1 MSEHTLPEK
10 DQALYNALSLVAN
23 YFYPPEHELVESLQA
38 LPEVAGL
45 LDPEMADAAGRMLA
59 AFQEQ
64 SLDELLK
71 EYSRLFIG
79 PFQLEAPPFGSIYLE
94 SEGRLM
100 GQSTAEVKRI
110 YQECGLDISPDF
122 QSPPDHVAAELEFV
136 AYLGWQEKGSQDE
149 EQKRFYQEQRTLFLH
164 RHIGYWFP
172 LLADNI
178 EKHTILAFYLELSRL
193 TRQLLELAQAQAGL
207 EAKCTANDELG

>member
-1 MSEHTLPEK
+1 MSAHTLPEK
-10 DQALYNALSLVAN
+10 DQALYNALSLVAGC
-23 YFYPPEHELVESLQA
+23 FYRPTPEFLESLQA
-38 LPEVAGL
+38 LPEIVTY

-79 PFQLEAPPFGSIYLE
+79 PFQLEAPPFGSVYLE

-136 AYLGWQEKGSQDE
+136 AYLGWQEKGSQDQ
-149 EQKRFYQEQRTLFLH
+149 EQKRFYQEQRTLFVH
-164 RHIGYWFP
+164 RHIGHWFP
-172 LLADNI
+172 LLAENI

-193 TRQLLELAQAQAGL
+193 TRQLLELAQADLGAW
-207 EAKCTANDELG
+207 CVTND